1 MDVCESKNRLSFEVD
16 HSILSSVVAVS
27 RMTGNG
33 GSQSFKRR
41 ASGVAA
47 EIEAK
52 YNCLTSSAY
61 FVTTRALGC

>member
-1 MDVCESKNRLSFEVD
+1 M
-16 HSILSSVVAVS
+16 IAVS
-27 RMTGNG
+27 RMTGSG

-52 YNCLTSSAY
+52 YSFLIPCAY
-61 FVTTRALGC
+61 FITIGAVGC